1 MFCLEPTT
9 PIGVL
14 WGGPQ
19 EPLSRKGAWSPN
31 ASQQSI
37 WPNRFLEPTTPIG
50 VPWGGPPEPL
60 SRKGGRGP
68 AALRPLENHDR
79 ATQTQTLLNEKLK
92 NYNI

>member
-14 WGGPQ
+14 WGGSPRA
-19 EPLSRKGAWSPN
+19 PLKEGRLVAKCWPANHMAKSFVGANDTDWG
-31 ASQQSI
+31 A
-37 WPNRFLEPTTPIG
+37 L
-50 VPWGGPPEPL
+50 GGPPEPL
-60 SRKGGRGP
+60 SGKGGGGP

>member
-37 WPNRFLEPTTPIG
+37 WPNRFLEPRTPIG
-50 VPWGGPPEPL
+50 VLWGVPQSP
-60 SRKGGRGP
+60 SRGR
-68 AALRPLENHDR
+68 AARVLWALENHDT

>member
-14 WGGPQ
+14 WGGP
-19 EPLSRKGAWSPN
+19 
-31 ASQQSI
+31 
-37 WPNRFLEPTTPIG
+37 
-50 VPWGGPPEPL
+50 PEPL
-60 SRKGGRGP
+60 SRKGGGGP
-68 AALRPLENHDR
+68 AALRPLENHDT